1 MGTVAAMVGRIAI
14 TATSPTVS
22 CGQYP
27 ARAVTG
33 EDIAVAAN
41 VFREGHDAVAADV
54 VVTAPD
60 GTQQPFLRM
69 TPGAPGTDRW
79 HATVRVPDD
88 PSSEGTWTFGVE
100 AWSDPL
106 GTWWHDAPIKVEA
119 GIDVD
124 VMLEEGARLYERAAA
139 GVPEADRAVVSELA
153 AVLRDDDRAEQVERL
168 GVPRPAQVH
177 HQLPE
182 GRERLRQ
189 RETDGEP
196 AECSHGREA

>member
-1 MGTVAAMVGRIAI
+1 MVGRIAI

-33 EDIAVAAN
+33 EEIAVAAN

-54 VVTAPD
+54 VVHAPD
-60 GTQQPFLRM
+60 GTRQPFRRM

-79 HATVRVPDD
+79 HASVRVPDD
-88 PSSEGTWTFGVE
+88 PSSEGTWTFRVE

-124 VMLEEGARLYERAAA
+124 VML
-139 GVPEADRAVVSELA
+139 
-153 AVLRDDDRAEQVERL
+153 
-168 GVPRPAQVH
+168 
-177 HQLPE
+177 
-182 GRERLRQ
+182 
-189 RETDGEP
+189 
-196 AECSHGREA
+196 